1 MISARVGDEG
11 KKCRLGWGR
20 WDLCLDSAGVGVQIL
35 ICSKVLCPLRE
46 WWLLNQ
52 FWSWSRSY
60 GIHFSMGL
68 KGALIG
74 LVHMGP
80 ENSPDLNLE
89 ESSISLSLRGSGSY
103 MVWYWSI
110 SGPWEA

>member
-1 MISARVGDEG
+1 
-11 KKCRLGWGR
+11 
-20 WDLCLDSAGVGVQIL
+20 
-35 ICSKVLCPLRE
+35 
-46 WWLLNQ
+46 
-52 FWSWSRSY
+52 
-60 GIHFSMGL
+60 MGL

-110 SGPWEA
+110 SGP

>member
-1 MISARVGDEG
+1 
-11 KKCRLGWGR
+11 
-20 WDLCLDSAGVGVQIL
+20 
-35 ICSKVLCPLRE
+35 
-46 WWLLNQ
+46 
-52 FWSWSRSY
+52 
-60 GIHFSMGL
+60 MGL
-68 KGALIG
+68 TGALIG

-80 ENSPDLNLE
+80 E